1 MNSNNRPNLDELEL
15 ELAVQELDPEHSQ
28 HNEMQRLTQLKAF
41 AQGLVAKRKEAV
53 DGRKSSGIEDI
64 WREDDEYYDGIDEVN
79 RGESML
85 KPASLTGS
93 PYYSR
98 SDSASKSSRS
108 TVFVNITQPYVDMA
122 SSRVADMLLPTDD
135 KPFSIQPTPLP
146 DVVKSADDHSHMP
159 DGQATVAQAAQAMM
173 LEMDTK
179 AAAAETQIWDW
190 LVESN
195 WHSEMRKVIE
205 QAARIGS
212 GVIKGPFPSKSIKRK
227 VDRNQGEIK
236 MVIDVEIKPTSKQI
250 DVWNLYPDPSCGQ
263 SIHDGDYVFE
273 QDTISA
279 RQLREM
285 IGVDGYIESE
295 IKELLQAGPNKK
307 NIDSKGKTLD
317 TDKFDIWYYYGN
329 ADSDDMQASGCDC
342 EDGDQ
347 IPVVVAMVE
356 DRVIKAG
363 LSVLESGEFP
373 YDVMVWQR
381 RVDHWAGLGVSRQTR
396 TSQRMVNAASR
407 NMLDNAGVAAGPQMI
422 INTSVIYPMD
432 GQWSITPMKLWGI
445 NDDADVQDVQRAFAA
460 VQIPMMQAEMGAII
474 KMGME
479 FAERATSMPL
489 LMQGNQGS
497 ATETVGGMTILDRNA
512 SSVLR
517 RIAKISDDDVTE
529 PHITRYYEWLLLYGK
544 DDAMKGDMNIIS
556 LGSSAFYERDAQN
569 QAIMTLLPMAQNPA
583 FNLDPDKLMSEI
595 LKMNKISPERVR
607 FSEQDIKQ
615 MKEAAQKNPPQDPA
629 MQIAQL
635 RASSAE
641 KIAQGNAQS
650 SMQVEQLKQQSWQQE
665 TDAKVKEAQGEM
677 SLKLHLAQQDH
688 DNKMALAQVQ
698 YQIEIM
704 KLSESSKQSLADIKA
719 QLAATSMKL
728 NVQQSLSNQALQVD
742 AGNTANTQ
750 AHERATQ
757 LLDHNHEKSM
767 QASTPLVEPA
777 GHAPDGQAYEL

>member
-1 MNSNNRPNLDELEL
+1 MNIPNLDDLDLEL
-15 ELAVQELDPEHSQ
+15 SIQELNPDQSHDS
-28 HNEMQRLTQLKAF
+28 EMQRLIQLKAF

-53 DGRKSSGIEDI
+53 DGRKTSGIEHI
-64 WREDDEYYDGIDEVN
+64 WREDDEHYDGIDEMN
-79 RGESML
+79 KGEHMI
-85 KPASLTGS
+85 KPTSLTGS
-93 PYYSR
+93 PFYMR
-98 SDSASKSSRS
+98 ADSKSSSRS

-135 KPFSIQPTPLP
+135 KPFSIAHTPLP
-146 DVVKSADDHSHMP
+146 DVASAVDDNSHMP
-159 DGQATVAQAAQAMM
+159 DGQATVGQAAQAMM
-173 LEMDTK
+173 ADMDAK
-179 AAAAETQIWDW
+179 AEKAETQIWDW
-190 LVESN
+190 LIESN

-212 GVIKGPFPSKSIKRK
+212 GCIKGPFPSKSIKRK
-227 VDRNQGEIK
+227 VDRSKGEMK
-236 MVIDVEIKPTSKQI
+236 MVLDMEINPASKQI

-263 SIHDGDYVFE
+263 SIHEGDYIFE

-279 RQLREM
+279 RQLRDM

-295 IKELLQAGPNKK
+295 IKELLKAGPNKK
-307 NIDSKGKTLD
+307 NMDSKGKTLD
-317 TDKFDIWYYYGN
+317 TDKYDIWYYYGN
-329 ADSDDMQASGCDC
+329 ADSDEMQSAGCDC
-342 EDGDQ
+342 GDGDQ

-356 DRVIKAG
+356 DRVIKAS

-373 YDVMVWQR
+373 YDIMVWQR
-381 RVDHWAGLGVSRQTR
+381 RVDHWAGLGVARQTR

-407 NMLDNAGVAAGPQMI
+407 NMLDNAGVAAGPQML
-422 INTSVIYPMD
+422 INTGVIYPMD
-432 GQWSITPMKLWGI
+432 GVWSITPMKLWGI
-445 NDDADVQDVQRAFAA
+445 NEDADVQDVQRAFAA
-460 VQIPMMQAEMGAII
+460 IQIPMMQAEMEAII

-544 DDAMKGDMNIIS
+544 DESMKGDMNIIS

-569 QAIMTLLPMAQNPA
+569 QAIMGLLPLSQNPTY
-583 FNLDPDKLMSEI
+583 NLDPDKLMSEV
-595 LKMNKISPERVR
+595 LKMNKISPERVKL
-607 FSEQDIKQ
+607 SEQQIKERQ
-615 MKEAAQKNPPQDPA
+615 QAAQQHPPQDPQ
-629 MQIAQL
+629 MQIAQV
-635 RASSAE
+635 RATSAE

-650 SMQVEQLKQQSWQQE
+650 SMAIEQLKQQNWQQE
-665 TDAKVKEAQGEM
+665 TAAKEKETQSEM
-677 SLKLHLAQQDH
+677 ALKLHLAQQDH
-688 DNKMALAQVQ
+688 DNKMALAQVN

-728 NVQQSLSNQALQVD
+728 NVQQSLSSQALQVD
-742 AGNTANTQ
+742 AGNIANSQ
-750 AHERATQ
+750 AHERETQ
-757 LLDHNHEKSM
+757 LLNHNHEHSIK
-767 QASTPLVEPA
+767 ASQPLVEPA
-777 GHAPDGQAYEL
+777 GRAPDGQSYEL